1 MKIIIIYINFVC
13 IALIYFKLNNLE
25 SLSIE
30 IEEKVSKALAK
41 ISRLADQNED
51 LEEKL
56 NVALAKNSDNE
67 EIIESMKEK
76 YKALKIA
83 STITGSDNKSV
94 EETKN
99 EINSLIREVD
109 HCISQ
114 LSD

>member
-1 MKIIIIYINFVC
+1 M
-13 IALIYFKLNNLE
+13 NNLE
-25 SLSIE
+25 SLSSE
-30 IEEKVSKALAK
+30 IQEKVGKALAK

-51 LEEKL
+51 LEKKL
-56 NVALAKNSDNE
+56 NVAIAKNLDNE

-83 STITGSDNKSV
+83 SAITGSDSKSI
-94 EETKN
+94 EETKI

-109 HCISQ
+109 YCISQ

>member
-1 MKIIIIYINFVC
+1 M
-13 IALIYFKLNNLE
+13 NNLE

-41 ISRLADQNED
+41 ISRLSDQNKD
-51 LEEKL
+51 LEKKL
-56 NVALAKNSDNE
+56 NIALSKNSDNE
-67 EIIESMKEK
+67 EIIESMKDK

-83 STITGSDNKSV
+83 SAIAGSDHKSI
-94 EETKN
+94 EETKI

-109 HCISQ
+109 YCISQ

>member
-1 MKIIIIYINFVC
+1 
-13 IALIYFKLNNLE
+13 LNNLE
-25 SLSIE
+25 SLSSE
-30 IEEKVSKALAK
+30 IQEKVGKALAK

-51 LEEKL
+51 LEKKL
-56 NVALAKNSDNE
+56 NVAIAKNLDNE

-83 STITGSDNKSV
+83 SAITGSDSKSI
-94 EETKN
+94 EETKI

-109 HCISQ
+109 YCISQ

>member
-1 MKIIIIYINFVC
+1 
-13 IALIYFKLNNLE
+13 LNNLE

-41 ISRLADQNED
+41 ISRLSDQNKD
-51 LEEKL
+51 LEKKL
-56 NVALAKNSDNE
+56 NIALSKNSDNE
-67 EIIESMKEK
+67 EIIESMKDK

-83 STITGSDNKSV
+83 SAIAGSDHKSI
-94 EETKN
+94 EETKI

-109 HCISQ
+109 YCISQ

>member
-1 MKIIIIYINFVC
+1 M
-13 IALIYFKLNNLE
+13 NNLE

-41 ISRLADQNED
+41 ISRLSDQNED
-51 LEEKL
+51 LEKKL
-56 NVALAKNSDNE
+56 NLALSKNLDNE

-83 STITGSDNKSV
+83 SAIAGSDQKSIG
-94 EETKN
+94 ETKI

-109 HCISQ
+109 YCISQ